1 VGSGERRHCTGDGD
15 AAAANDDSIARE
27 MFLVTMKIN
36 DEDEII
42 ALSLPALKKLNQ
54 VTMMS
59 SEDAVDGQWW
69 GEQRC

>member
-42 ALSLPALKKLNQ
+42 ALSPPALKKLNQ

-59 SEDAVDGQWW
+59 P
-69 GEQRC
+69 